1 MAHILMICPIFFFAF
16 AKMLFDLQLRNGSKF
31 LLFWFGVVKGG
42 DLVQVE
48 SFNNFEGF
56 CILKT
61 TLAFGVWVHFFFL
74 SGN

>member
-1 MAHILMICPIFFFAF
+1 MVL
-16 AKMLFDLQLRNGSKF
+16 SS

-61 TLAFGVWVHFFFL
+61 TLAFGVWVHFSSFVAIEGPCIAITYL
-74 SGN
+74 WLVG